1 MNIFAELIKAFSPDK
16 SGFVFMW
23 ILAFLAVSA
32 LGLIIER
39 WLDIRRRTN
48 VDAESFIDHL
58 KALLQEKKLDEAYKL
73 CHTAGKRALPRIV
86 GAGIKRKGQP
96 TEVIMSAMEEESLH
110 LIPILEKRINYIL
123 MLGNVSTLLGLMGTI
138 FGLILSFAAVARPD
152 VDPVVKSS
160 LLASGIS
167 TAMNTTLLGLMISVP
182 CVLVF
187 SIFKSKVENTVQE
200 IDRYAASL
208 LKVLLPTEAVRKEY
222 RVTGRRIKREVE
234 TEPNIAPMMNLMV
247 ILIPLLLSSAEFVK
261 IGAIELKLPESSGA
275 GGGGGGGSS
284 EEKKD
289 VRLDLGIVITKRGF
303 DLFHYFREPEKEK
316 EHKESEAADASGPVM
331 IPKKKGEYDFEG
343 LNAALA
349 EVKKKALFEIVRAAN
364 AGVPKGSTLL
374 QLFNHYSKNDY
385 STIETFKDHES
396 VKVVA
401 EDQIEYETVVSV
413 MDAAR
418 GTKTPHGKVTMFP
431 NVSLAGGIIY

>member
-1 MNIFAELIKAFSPDK
+1 MNIFVELIRAFSPEQ
-16 SGFVFMW
+16 SGFAFMW
-23 ILAFLAVSA
+23 ILALMALSA

-39 WLDIRRRTN
+39 WLDIRKRTN
-48 VDAESFIDHL
+48 VDTESFIDHL
-58 KALLQEKKLDEAYKL
+58 KVLIKDKRLDEAYNL
-73 CHTAGKRALPRIV
+73 CHAAERRVLPRIV

-96 TEVIMSAMEEESLH
+96 SVVILSAMEEESLH
-110 LIPILEKRINYIL
+110 LIPVLEKRINYIL
-123 MLGNVSTLLGLMGTI
+123 MFGNISTLLGLMGTI

-152 VDPVVKSS
+152 VDPVEKSS
-160 LLASGIS
+160 LLAAGIS

-182 CVLVF
+182 CVLIF
-187 SIFKSKVENTVQE
+187 SLFKSKVDNTVQD

-208 LKVLLPTEAVRKEY
+208 LKVLLPTESVRKEY
-222 RVTGRRIKREVE
+222 RVSGRRIKQEVD

-275 GGGGGGGSS
+275 GGGGGGGPS

-289 VRLDLGIVITKRGF
+289 VKLDLGIVITKRGF
-303 DLFHYFREPEKEK
+303 DLFHYFKGPEKGK
-316 EHKESEAADASGPVM
+316 EPKQAEAADTPKPVA
-331 IPKKKGEYDFEG
+331 IPMKNGEYDFVG

-349 EVKKKALFEIVRAAN
+349 DVKKKALFEVVRAAN
-364 AGVPKGSTLL
+364 PAAPQGSTLQ
-374 QLFNHYSKNDY
+374 QLYNHYTKNDY
-385 STIETFKDHES
+385 SAIETFKDHES
-396 VKVVA
+396 IKIVA
-401 EDQIEYETVVSV
+401 EEQIKYETVVSV

-418 GTKTPHGKVTMFP
+418 GTKTPHGNVSMFP